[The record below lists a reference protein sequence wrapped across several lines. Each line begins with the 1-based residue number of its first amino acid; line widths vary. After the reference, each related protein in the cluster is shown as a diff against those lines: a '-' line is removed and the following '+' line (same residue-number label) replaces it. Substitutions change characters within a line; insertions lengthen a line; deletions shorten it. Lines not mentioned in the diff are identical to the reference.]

1 MNRPTRSPVPATAGP
16 YCRRGWNLQG
26 WIKAFFGGNAALAII
41 ILVLIIVFLLREG
54 IGFFPGY
61 RRELELY
68 RKSGQEYV
76 DGVRSAAKAHEQLA
90 SLLNRAYA
98 AEVNSRCAQPM
109 ARRNEA
115 LAVVA
120 FFNEK
125 TSGPRAALAR
135 VAADARATPP
145 AVVERIRRNFRMAM
159 AACLPA
165 LPPTPSLGAAER
177 ARLLE
182 QLSAR
187 EPALD
192 TDPPLLVALGEEL
205 AARQAEAGQPLA
217 GFREAIDAFELAA
230 DPLTAILPE
239 LVEETRS
246 TRETA
251 VVAAIQARD
260 AGADAAAL
268 EAAPVDFAGRAQA
281 LAARVAGIEEASGR
295 LLAAID
301 ATRPGI
307 PAGLDD
313 PGAAR
318 LLAAF
323 HKAWP
328 RFAQE
333 VAAIPASL
341 RAWRWDE
348 PVGVGAAVVGFLT
361 GREWITGGEWSDF
374 YGILP
379 LLVGSVLI
387 AVVALALAIPLGVG
401 AAIYTNQ
408 LARRREQQVIKPV
421 IEFIQAIPSVV
432 LGFIGI
438 AVVGTLVRDAS
449 AKDWLQWVPGFPIQ
463 ERLNILTAGAL
474 LGLMA
479 IPTIF
484 TLAEDALNNVPEGFS
499 EASEALGAS
508 RMQTIFR
515 VVVPAAL
522 SGILAA
528 VLLGLGR
535 VIGETM
541 VVLLVAGNRI
551 KIPDFSAGLG
561 VFFQPAHTLTGIIA
575 QELGEVPYGSV
586 HYRALFMVGVFLF
599 AVALLLNWLAQ
610 KLLLRFKSHAA

>member
-1 MNRPTRSPVPATAGP
+1 M
-16 YCRRGWNLQG
+16 
-26 WIKAFFGGNAALAII
+26 
-41 ILVLIIVFLLREG
+41 E
-54 IGFFPGY
+54 
-61 RRELELY
+61 
-68 RKSGQEYV
+68 
-76 DGVRSAAKAHEQLA
+76 
-90 SLLNRAYA
+90 
-98 AEVNSRCAQPM
+98 
-109 ARRNEA
+109 
-115 LAVVA
+115 
-120 FFNEK
+120 
-125 TSGPRAALAR
+125 
-135 VAADARATPP
+135 
-145 AVVERIRRNFRMAM
+145 
-159 AACLPA
+159 ACLPA
-165 LPPTPSLGAAER
+165 VPPTPSLEVGER
-177 ARLLE
+177 ALLVGE
-182 QLSAR
+182 LTAR
-187 EPALD
+187 DPAVD

-205 AARQAEAGQPLA
+205 SARQAEAAQPLA
-217 GFREAIDAFELAA
+217 AFREAIDAFELAA
-230 DPLTAILPE
+230 DPLTLILSE
-239 LVEETRS
+239 IVEETRA
-246 TRETA
+246 TKEAA
-251 VVAAIQARD
+251 VVAAIHAQE
-260 AGADAAAL
+260 AGSGATMP
-268 EAAPVDFAGRAQA
+268 EAAPVDFAGRAEA
-281 LAARVAGIEEASGR
+281 LAARIPSIEEASGQMM
-295 LLAAID
+295 AAIH
-301 ATRPGI
+301 ATKPGI
-307 PAGLDD
+307 PAGLGD

-323 HKAWP
+323 HKAYP
-328 RFAQE
+328 RFEQE
-333 VAAIPASL
+333 VDATPAAL
-341 RAWRWDE
+341 RTWRWDK
-348 PVGVGAAVVGFLT
+348 PVGLRTAVTGFLT

-379 LLVGSVLI
+379 LLAGSVLI
-387 AVVALALAIPLGVG
+387 AVVALVLAIPLGVG

-408 LARRREQQVIKPV
+408 LAHRREQQVIKPV

-432 LGFIGI
+432 LGFVGI
-438 AVVGTLVRDAS
+438 AVVGTLLRDAS

-575 QELGEVPYGSV
+575 QELGEVPFGSV

-610 KLLLRFKSHAA
+610 KLLLRFKSHAS